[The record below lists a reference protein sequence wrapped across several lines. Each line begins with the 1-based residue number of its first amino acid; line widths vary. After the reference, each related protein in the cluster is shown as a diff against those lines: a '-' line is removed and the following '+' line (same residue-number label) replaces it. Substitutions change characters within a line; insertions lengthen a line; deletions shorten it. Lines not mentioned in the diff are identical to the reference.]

1 MSSVLLPPFTLRFRI
16 RPARVTPGTSIF
28 LRTSARM
35 ESSTAAKLAADSNNN
50 GQDSGNSAA
59 EAVVQY
65 VVLRRDLIDSWPL
78 GSVVTQ
84 GCHASVAAIWAH
96 KDDPD
101 TLLYCSPPNI
111 DSMHKVSK
119 FYPCFFIFACL
130 FFGHPSFNTSS
141 YEFRLHTICMFKLS
155 LYSLSSQVELLG
167 ETSFWSLYFFICNS

>member
-1 MSSVLLPPFTLRFRI
+1 MSSVFLPQFTLGFRI

-35 ESSTAAKLAADSNNN
+35 ESSTATKVAADSNNN
-50 GQDSGNSAA
+50 GQDSGSSAA
-59 EAVVQY
+59 EMVVQY

-78 GSVVTQ
+78 GSIVTQ

-111 DSMHKVSK
+111 DSMHKVTLEVK
-119 FYPCFFIFACL
+119 
-130 FFGHPSFNTSS
+130 
-141 YEFRLHTICMFKLS
+141 
-155 LYSLSSQVELLG
+155 G
-167 ETSFWSLYFFICNS
+167 ETQIRNLSEKLEAGGVAHKLWMEHPENIPTCLATKPYPKSYVSSFFKKLKLCK